1 MNDDF
6 RQRVFLPVLMPLGVI
21 IGFFGFAFM
30 LSRVLLAVPEM
41 ASTTIAL
48 GLATYVLIVAAVV
61 AVKPRITSRALAVG
75 VTLGIVAVVGAG
87 VIAGAAGMRELEHAP
102 AEGDEPAPAEGAGG
116 GTEAPTEADAA
127 EGGDAAAEE
136 GLSFTAVDIEFAD
149 APAETVPAGEQE
161 VTLVNE
167 GQTLHNVTIPALGDT
182 PIVEADGGDT
192 ATGTVT
198 LEPGTYE
205 YVCSIPGHE
214 SLMNGEFT
222 AE

>member
-61 AVKPRITSRALAVG
+61 AAKPRITSRALAVG

-87 VIAGAAGMRELEHAP
+87 VIAGAAGMRELEHAA
-102 AEGDEPAPAEGAGG
+102 AEGDAPAPAEGAGG
-116 GTEAPTEADAA
+116 GTEAPTEGDAA
-127 EGGDAAAEE
+127 EGDGAATEE
-136 GLSFTAVDIEFAD
+136 GLTFTAVDIDFTQ
-149 APAETVPAGEQE
+149 APTGTVPAGEHE
-161 VTLVNE
+161 VVLVNE
-167 GQTLHNVTIPALGDT
+167 GQAPHNVTIPALQDA
-182 PIVEADGGDT
+182 PIVEALGGET
-192 ATGTVT
+192 ASASVT

-205 YVCSIPGHE
+205 YFCSVPGHE
-214 SLMNGEFT
+214 ALMNGEFT

>member
-21 IGFFGFAFM
+21 LGFFGFAFM

-48 GLATYVLIVAAVV
+48 GLATYVLVVAAMV
-61 AVKPRITSRALAVG
+61 AAKPRITSRALAVG

-87 VIAGAAGMRELEHAP
+87 VLAAGAGMREVEHAA

-116 GTEAPTEADAA
+116 GTEPPAEADAT
-127 EGGDAAAEE
+127 EGGDAAE
-136 GLSFTAVDIEFAD
+136 GLAFTAVDIEFTS
-149 APAETVPAGEQE
+149 APTGTVPAGELE
-161 VTLVNE
+161 VVLVNE
-167 GQTLHNVTIPALGDT
+167 GQTLHNVTIPALGDS
-182 PIVEADGGDT
+182 PIVEAEGGEE
-192 ATGTVT
+192 ASGSVT
-198 LEPGTYE
+198 LEPGTYQ
-205 YVCSIPGHE
+205 YICSVPGHE

>member
-48 GLATYVLIVAAVV
+48 GLATYVLIVAGVV
-61 AVKPRITSRALAVG
+61 AAKPRITSRALAVG

-87 VIAGAAGMRELEHAP
+87 VIAGAAGMRELEHA
-102 AEGDEPAPAEGAGG
+102 AAEGAEEGSQGG
-116 GTEAPTEADAA
+116 PEAPEPDPEAQDAA
-127 EGGDAAAEE
+127 VADENQ
-136 GLSFTAVDIEFAD
+136 LSFTAVDIDFTE
-149 APAETVPAGEQE
+149 APSGTVPAGDKN
-161 VTLVNE
+161 VVLVNE
-167 GQTLHNVTIPALGDT
+167 GQTLHNVTIPALGDA
-182 PIVEADGGDT
+182 PIVEAAGGET
-192 ATGTVT
+192 ASATVT

-205 YVCSIPGHE
+205 YLCSVPGHE